1 MEQQQPT
8 LDTPPCAGEKP
19 TKNNK
24 NKNIKIE
31 NKFKSAK
38 IVIGKKTLKVD
49 FTNEIDNLS
58 VVAKDINSLFPV
70 EYKGKFSLEDI
81 KKVGLFRDYESID
94 ECLFEIFEGLET
106 PTGVEEDN
114 LNIIIKVPL
123 KVRRFPEITFP
134 LKQIK
139 KKDSEKYEELVE
151 IISNMNNQKDKEITE
166 LKAKINYLENFLRVK
181 NKNVKES
188 SSSFEG
194 STFEIF
200 NIGKDEYFNYF
211 PEKNKYKK
219 DIKDFL
225 FTIILECNEKNV
237 KEIIDVFN
245 QYKNEIKN
253 MFFTGG
259 DAEDLDIN
267 IRNNKDKIYIDFL
280 ELYVDN
286 KDEKLND
293 EKKEEAKEEKKK
305 DWLFDEIMDSHGI
318 AYFPFIANGLKA
330 KLTTEVNFV
339 NLFEENEEKIDK
351 MIYNTK
357 LDFEGEIIMLKIFMS
372 FLILLSNSGKNGDS
386 KVFYYLINDI
396 FLSVINGDF
405 HYTIKNQDMFNDY
418 KKDKRDLLNFLRDLG
433 YNGVNFFKEPKFRV
447 FQKIN
452 FNKIK
457 VGILGSPL
465 FKVGYVGV
473 KFESS
478 KNNEFIDKILNDT
491 INEET
496 YKKVTE

>member
-1 MEQQQPT
+1 MEHQQPA

-24 NKNIKIE
+24 NENIKIE

-38 IVIGKKTLKVD
+38 IVVGKKTLKVD

-151 IISNMNNQKDKEITE
+151 IISNMNNQKDKEIKE
-166 LKAKINYLENFLRVK
+166 LKEKVNYLENLLQIK

-194 STFEIF
+194 STLEIF

-211 PEKNKYKK
+211 PEKNQYKK
-219 DIKDFL
+219 DINGYVL
-225 FTIILECNEKNV
+225 TVILECDEKNA
-237 KEIIDVFN
+237 KEVIDNFN
-245 QYKNEIKN
+245 KYKDEIKKILKI
-253 MFFTGG
+253 
-259 DAEDLDIN
+259 DQEQKIELN
-267 IRNNKDKIYIDFL
+267 IRNKKDKIYIDL
-280 ELYVDN
+280 IALN
-286 KDEKLND
+286 KD
-293 EKKEEAKEEKKK
+293 KKEENSDENKNEEVKNKDGLFHEFIKEN
-305 DWLFDEIMDSHGI
+305 DSLF
-318 AYFPFIANGLKA
+318 YFPFIANGLKA
-330 KLTTEVNFV
+330 KLTTKVNFV
-339 NLFEENEEKIDK
+339 NLFEENDEEQIDK
-351 MIYNTK
+351 MIFNTK
-357 LDFEGEIIMLKIFMS
+357 LDFEGEIIKSKIFMS
-372 FLILLSNSGKNGDS
+372 FLILLFNSFKTNSSGEK
-386 KVFYYLINDI
+386 FYYLFNDI

-405 HYTIKNQDMFNDY
+405 SYTIKNQDMFDDY
-418 KKDKRDLLNFLRDLG
+418 KEDKKWLLNFLGVMG
-433 YNGVNFFKEPKFRV
+433 YESVKLFKDPKFKV
-447 FQKIN
+447 FQKVN

-457 VGILGSPL
+457 VGIGGSPL

-496 YKKVTE
+496 FKKFTE

>member
-1 MEQQQPT
+1 MEHQQPA

-24 NKNIKIE
+24 NENIKIE

-151 IISNMNNQKDKEITE
+151 IISNMNNQKDKEIKE
-166 LKAKINYLENFLRVK
+166 LKEKVNYLENLLQIK

-194 STFEIF
+194 STLEIF

-211 PEKNKYKK
+211 PEKNQYKK
-219 DIKDFL
+219 DIKSFVI
-225 FTIILECNEKNV
+225 TVILECDEKNV
-237 KEIIDVFN
+237 KEVIDNFN
-245 QYKNEIKN
+245 KYKDEIKKILKI
-253 MFFTGG
+253 
-259 DAEDLDIN
+259 DQDQESELN
-267 IRNNKDKIYIDFL
+267 IRNKKDKIYIDL
-280 ELYVDN
+280 IALN
-286 KDEKLND
+286 KD
-293 EKKEEAKEEKKK
+293 KKEENLDENKNEEVKNK
-305 DWLFDEIMDSHGI
+305 DYIFDEVIKEDGYI

-330 KLTTEVNFV
+330 KLTTKVNFV
-339 NLFEENEEKIDK
+339 NLFEENDEEQIDK
-351 MIYNTK
+351 MIFNTK
-357 LDFEGEIIMLKIFMS
+357 LDFEGEIIKSKIFMS
-372 FLILLSNSGKNGDS
+372 FLILLFNGLKTDNSGK
-386 KVFYYLINDI
+386 KFYYLFNDI

-405 HYTIKNQDMFNDY
+405 SYTIKNQDMFDDY
-418 KKDKRDLLNFLRDLG
+418 KEDKKWLLDYLREMGYESVKLFKD
-433 YNGVNFFKEPKFRV
+433 PKFKV
-447 FQKIN
+447 FQKVN

-496 YKKVTE
+496 FKKFTE

>member
-24 NKNIKIE
+24 NENIKIE

-38 IVIGKKTLKVD
+38 IVVGKKTLKVD

-151 IISNMNNQKDKEITE
+151 IISNMNNQKDKEIKE
-166 LKAKINYLENFLRVK
+166 LKEKVNYLENLLQIK

-194 STFEIF
+194 STLEIF

-211 PEKNKYKK
+211 PEKNQYKK
-219 DIKDFL
+219 DINF
-225 FTIILECNEKNV
+225 FGYTVILECDEKNV
-237 KEIIDVFN
+237 KEVIDNFN
-245 QYKNEIKN
+245 KYKDEIKKILKI
-253 MFFTGG
+253 
-259 DAEDLDIN
+259 DQDQESELN
-267 IRNNKDKIYIDFL
+267 IRNKKDKIYIDL
-280 ELYVDN
+280 IALN
-286 KDEKLND
+286 KD
-293 EKKEEAKEEKKK
+293 KKEENSDENKNEEVKNK
-305 DWLFDEIMDSHGI
+305 DWVFDEFIKEDGYLL
-318 AYFPFIANGLKA
+318 YFPFIANGLKA
-330 KLTTEVNFV
+330 KLITKVNFV
-339 NLFEENEEKIDK
+339 NLFEENDEEQIDK
-351 MIYNTK
+351 MIFNTK
-357 LDFEGEIIMLKIFMS
+357 LDFEGEIIKSKIFMS
-372 FLILLSNSGKNGDS
+372 FLILLFNSFKTGSSGK
-386 KVFYYLINDI
+386 KFYYLFNDI

-405 HYTIKNQDMFNDY
+405 SYTIKNQDMFDDY
-418 KKDKRDLLNFLRDLG
+418 KEDKRELLNFLREIG
-433 YNGVNFFKEPKFRV
+433 YKSVTLFKDPKFKV
-447 FQKIN
+447 FQKVN

-457 VGILGSPL
+457 VGIFGSPL

-496 YKKVTE
+496 FKKFTE

>member
-24 NKNIKIE
+24 NENIKIE

-151 IISNMNNQKDKEITE
+151 IISNMKNQKDKEIKE
-166 LKAKINYLENFLRVK
+166 LKEKVNYLENLLQIK

-194 STFEIF
+194 STLEIF

-211 PEKNKYKK
+211 PEKNQYKK
-219 DIKDFL
+219 DYNAYVL
-225 FTIILECNEKNV
+225 TVILECDEKNV
-237 KEIIDVFN
+237 KEVIDNFN
-245 QYKNEIKN
+245 KYKDEIKKILKI
-253 MFFTGG
+253 
-259 DAEDLDIN
+259 DQDQESELN
-267 IRNNKDKIYIDFL
+267 IRNKKDKIYIDL
-280 ELYVDN
+280 IALKKDN
-286 KDEKLND
+286 
-293 EKKEEAKEEKKK
+293 KEEKLDENKNEEVKNK
-305 DWLFDEIMDSHGI
+305 DGVFDEFIKEDGYI

-330 KLTTEVNFV
+330 KLTTKVNFV
-339 NLFEENEEKIDK
+339 NLFEENDEEQIDK
-351 MIYNTK
+351 MIFNTK
-357 LDFEGEIIMLKIFMS
+357 LDFEGEIIKSKIFMS
-372 FLILLSNSGKNGDS
+372 FLILLFNSFKNKSSGK
-386 KVFYYLINDI
+386 KFYYLFNDI

-405 HYTIKNQDMFNDY
+405 SYTIKNQDMFDDY
-418 KKDKRDLLNFLRDLG
+418 KEDKKKLLNFLRGMG
-433 YNGVNFFKEPKFRV
+433 YGSVKLFKDPKFKV
-447 FQKIN
+447 FQKVN

-457 VGILGSPL
+457 VGIFGSPL

>member
-1 MEQQQPT
+1 
-8 LDTPPCAGEKP
+8 
-19 TKNNK
+19 
-24 NKNIKIE
+24 
-31 NKFKSAK
+31 
-38 IVIGKKTLKVD
+38 
-49 FTNEIDNLS
+49 
-58 VVAKDINSLFPV
+58 
-70 EYKGKFSLEDI
+70 
-81 KKVGLFRDYESID
+81 
-94 ECLFEIFEGLET
+94 
-106 PTGVEEDN
+106 
-114 LNIIIKVPL
+114 
-123 KVRRFPEITFP
+123 
-134 LKQIK
+134 
-139 KKDSEKYEELVE
+139 
-151 IISNMNNQKDKEITE
+151 
-166 LKAKINYLENFLRVK
+166 
-181 NKNVKES
+181 
-188 SSSFEG
+188 
-194 STFEIF
+194 
-200 NIGKDEYFNYF
+200 
-211 PEKNKYKK
+211 
-219 DIKDFL
+219 
-225 FTIILECNEKNV
+225 
-237 KEIIDVFN
+237 
-245 QYKNEIKN
+245 
-253 MFFTGG
+253 
-259 DAEDLDIN
+259 
-267 IRNNKDKIYIDFL
+267 
-280 ELYVDN
+280 
-286 KDEKLND
+286 
-293 EKKEEAKEEKKK
+293 
-305 DWLFDEIMDSHGI
+305 MDSHGI

-433 YNGVNFFKEPKFRV
+433 YNGVNFFKDPKFRV

>member
-1 MEQQQPT
+1 MEHQQPA

-24 NKNIKIE
+24 KENIKIE

-151 IISNMNNQKDKEITE
+151 IISNMNNQKDKEIKE
-166 LKAKINYLENFLRVK
+166 LKEKVNYLENLLQIK

-194 STFEIF
+194 STLEIF

-211 PEKNKYKK
+211 PEKNQYKK
-219 DIKDFL
+219 DINAYVL
-225 FTIILECNEKNV
+225 TVILECDEKNV
-237 KEIIDVFN
+237 KEVIDNFN
-245 QYKNEIKN
+245 KYKDEIKKI
-253 MFFTGG
+253 
-259 DAEDLDIN
+259 LDIGPNQESELN
-267 IRNNKDKIYIDFL
+267 IRNKKDKIYIDIIAL
-280 ELYVDN
+280 N
-286 KDEKLND
+286 KA
-293 EKKEEAKEEKKK
+293 KKSNKKK
-305 DWLFDEIMDSHGI
+305 
-318 AYFPFIANGLKA
+318 
-330 KLTTEVNFV
+330 
-339 NLFEENEEKIDK
+339 
-351 MIYNTK
+351 
-357 LDFEGEIIMLKIFMS
+357 
-372 FLILLSNSGKNGDS
+372 
-386 KVFYYLINDI
+386 
-396 FLSVINGDF
+396 
-405 HYTIKNQDMFNDY
+405 
-418 KKDKRDLLNFLRDLG
+418 
-433 YNGVNFFKEPKFRV
+433 
-447 FQKIN
+447 
-452 FNKIK
+452 KIK
-457 VGILGSPL
+457 ENS
-465 FKVGYVGV
+465 
-473 KFESS
+473 
-478 KNNEFIDKILNDT
+478 
-491 INEET
+491 EED
-496 YKKVTE
+496 E